1 MNPNSLVARVYK
13 AKYFPYGDVL
23 NASLGSKTS
32 YAWRS
37 ILQGLEVVKRGSCWR
52 VGNGKL
58 IHIWKDKWLP
68 TPTTYKV
75 VSPPCSFDDYP
86 MVSALID
93 YDTRRWMADLVKSIF
108 LPFEAKTIL
117 NIPISYNLPE
127 DKIIWAGNMK
137 GVFTVKSAYYVALN
151 MVDSSEEGESSC
163 RDPRQRLWKKVWHLN
178 IPSKIKTFA
187 WRACVDALPTM
198 MNLKKRSIGVT
209 ENCPCCGRKVES
221 IFHSIIRCEVA
232 KRVWDC

>member
-1 MNPNSLVARVYK
+1 
-13 AKYFPYGDVL
+13 
-23 NASLGSKTS
+23 
-32 YAWRS
+32 
-37 ILQGLEVVKRGSCWR
+37 
-52 VGNGKL
+52 
-58 IHIWKDKWLP
+58 
-68 TPTTYKV
+68 
-75 VSPPCSFDDYP
+75 

-93 YDTRRWMADLVKSIF
+93 YDTRRWRADLVKSIF

-127 DKIIWAGNMK
+127 DKIIWVGNMK
-137 GVFTVKSAYYVALN
+137 GVFTVKSAYYVTLN

-163 RDPRQRLWKKVWHLN
+163 GDPRQQLWKKVWHLN
-178 IPSKIKTFA
+178 IPSKIKIFA

-209 ENCPCCGRKVES
+209 ENCPCCGREMES
-221 IFHSIIRCEVA
+221 IFHSIIRCEMA